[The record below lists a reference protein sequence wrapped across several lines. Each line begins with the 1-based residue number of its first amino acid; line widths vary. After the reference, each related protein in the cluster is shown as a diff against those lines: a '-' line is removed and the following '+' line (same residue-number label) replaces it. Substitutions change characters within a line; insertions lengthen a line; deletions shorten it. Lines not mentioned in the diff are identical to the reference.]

1 MTSSFPKTFLMHS
14 NSILNSNLLD
24 IIFENRNKDYGAYI
38 LRKNYNKRL
47 FKSLL
52 SMVALVIIFSFW
64 QILMRKNMTT
74 YLSSTP
80 QIEGP
85 TISLIQKTEKQIE
98 SKKGFHSPVK
108 PPKGLNNHSVIVKT
122 IDDKPT

>member
-1 MTSSFPKTFLMHS
+1 MHS

-52 SMVALVIIFSFW
+52 SMLVLVVIFSFC
-64 QILMRKNMTT
+64 QMLMRKNITT
-74 YLSSTP
+74 NCSSARY
-80 QIEGP
+80 IEGP
-85 TISLIQKTEKQIE
+85 TISLIQKTEKQTE
-98 SKKGFHSPVK
+98 
-108 PPKGLNNHSVIVKT
+108 
-122 IDDKPT
+122 